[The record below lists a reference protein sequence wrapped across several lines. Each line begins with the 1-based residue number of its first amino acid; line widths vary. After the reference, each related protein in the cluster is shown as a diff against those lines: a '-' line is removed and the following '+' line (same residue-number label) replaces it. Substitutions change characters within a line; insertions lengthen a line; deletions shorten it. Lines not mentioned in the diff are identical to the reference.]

1 MKKEK
6 ISYSEAIAEIESILK
21 RMETNGVDI
30 DNLSVDVSRAS
41 KLIEMCREKL
51 LKTESDVNKILN
63 KESET
68 E

>member
-68 E
+68 K

>member
-51 LKTESDVNKILN
+51 LKTENDVNKILN

-68 E
+68 K

>member
-51 LKTESDVNKILN
+51 LKTESEVNKILN

-68 E
+68 K

>member
-41 KLIEMCREKL
+41 KLIEMCREKF

-68 E
+68 K

>member
-6 ISYSEAIAEIESILK
+6 ISYSEAVAEIELILK
-21 RMETNGVDI
+21 RMESDGVDI

-63 KESET
+63 KDAET
-68 E
+68 K

>member
-6 ISYSEAIAEIESILK
+6 ISYSEAIAEIERILK
-21 RMETNGVDI
+21 RMEANGVDI

-51 LKTESDVNKILN
+51 LKTETDVNKILN
-63 KESET
+63 KDSENK
-68 E
+68 

>member
-41 KLIEMCREKL
+41 KRIEMCREKL

-68 E
+68 K

>member
-6 ISYSEAIAEIESILK
+6 ISYSDAMAEIERILK
-21 RMETNGVDI
+21 RMESDGIDI

-51 LKTESDVNKILN
+51 LKTETDVNKILN
-63 KESET
+63 KDSEN
-68 E
+68 

>member
-21 RMETNGVDI
+21 RMEANGVDI

-68 E
+68 K

>member
-6 ISYSEAIAEIESILK
+6 ILYSEAVAEIELILK
-21 RMETNGVDI
+21 RMESDGVDI

-63 KESET
+63 KDAET
-68 E
+68 K

>member
-21 RMETNGVDI
+21 RMEANGVDI
-30 DNLSVDVSRAS
+30 DNLSADVSRAS

-68 E
+68 K

>member
-21 RMETNGVDI
+21 RMETNGVDV

-68 E
+68 K

>member
-6 ISYSEAIAEIESILK
+6 ISYSDAMAEIERILK
-21 RMETNGVDI
+21 RMESDGIDI

-51 LKTESDVNKILN
+51 LKTETDVNKILN
-63 KESET
+63 KDSENY
-68 E
+68 

>member
-21 RMETNGVDI
+21 RIEANGVDI

-51 LKTESDVNKILN
+51 LKTENDVNKILN

-68 E
+68 K

>member
-6 ISYSEAIAEIESILK
+6 ISYSDAMAEIEQILR
-21 RMETNGVDI
+21 RMESDGIDI

-51 LKTESDVNKILN
+51 LKTETDVNKILN
-63 KESET
+63 KDSEN
-68 E
+68 

>member
-6 ISYSEAIAEIESILK
+6 ISYSEAVAEIELILK
-21 RMETNGVDI
+21 RMESNGVDI

-63 KESET
+63 KDAET
-68 E
+68 K

>member
-30 DNLSVDVSRAS
+30 DNLSVDVSHAS
-41 KLIEMCREKL
+41 TLIEMCREKL

-68 E
+68 K